1 MGEVIVGAQAKNAW
15 TNLKVIAREIPSGDR
30 WRSFPEALVQSANRF
45 TTTSRSP
52 FIGFENSETNPPF
65 WWNLSF
71 LSLPIVITI
80 EREPGTIDLIILR
93 KSSILPTRS
102 VTEAGG
108 TAFELSNSI
117 SVQRSGTKRSSTNF
131 YRIILHMR
139 NYVYEMINKEW
150 KKKYERRYLK
160 T

>member
-1 MGEVIVGAQAKNAW
+1 MGAQVKNAS

-30 WRSFPEALVQSANRF
+30 WRSLPEALVQSSNRF
-45 TTTSRSP
+45 TIASRLQ

-71 LSLPIVITI
+71 LSLSIVITI
-80 EREPGTIDLIILR
+80 EREPSTIDLIILK

-117 SVQRSGTKRSSTNF
+117 SVQRSGMKRSSTNF
-131 YRIILHMR
+131 HRIILHMR

-150 KKKYERRYLK
+150 KKRYERRYLK